1 MKHFFLLCLFS
12 VLMVSSSLD
21 GFAQDKLFTQ
31 AFAHP
36 VDLNPALSGAID
48 GRYRVT
54 MAYRDQWRSI
64 IESPF
69 TTMGI
74 YGDFKIIPN
83 DQNDDY
89 FGAGFSLIADR
100 TAIYNVNQN
109 ILSLYGSYHKALNA
123 DKKKYL
129 SAGLNFGVAQ
139 RNVNYEEIYFN
150 DQFNGLDQYS
160 LGTAEILPSNNF
172 AYMDLGLGVMYMSA
186 LSDYSSLSFGLSV
199 DHIPGSSISFYN
211 HSIDQE
217 IEYPDTKLDRKFTAF
232 LSMEL
237 ASNEYIS
244 LLPRILW
251 QSEGPHKM
259 LAAAALVKF
268 DINNYDN
275 QAFHLGGGVR
285 LNQTASAGMKPSA
298 VYLMAAYELE
308 GLLIG
313 LSHDITT
320 TSLGSQSPGRGAFE
334 LSISYTGL
342 YDNNESMCPT
352 F

>member
-1 MKHFFLLCLFS
+1 MMRSTSFFSAIILILCIP
-12 VLMVSSSLD
+12 VLSD
-21 GFAQDKLFTQ
+21 AQDKLFTQ

-36 VDLNPALSGAID
+36 VDLNPAFSGSID

-54 MAYRDQWRSI
+54 VAYRDQWQSF

-69 TTMGI
+69 TTVGL

-83 DQNDDY
+83 EQKDDY

-123 DKKKYL
+123 DKKQFL
-129 SAGLNFGVAQ
+129 SAGLNLGIAQ
-139 RNVNYEEIYFN
+139 RNMNYEEIYFN

-172 AYMDLGLGVMYMSA
+172 AFIDLGLGVSYSTE
-186 LSDYSSLSFGLSV
+186 LSRYSSMSFGISL

-211 HSIDQE
+211 QSIFQD
-217 IEYPDTKLDRKFTAF
+217 IEYPEANIYRKFTGF

-237 ASNEYIS
+237 ASNESIS
-244 LLPRILW
+244 VLPRLVW
-251 QSEGPHKM
+251 QQQGPHRM
-259 LAAAALVKF
+259 LGAAALVKF
-268 DINNYDN
+268 DLTNYDN
-275 QAFHLGGGVR
+275 QAFHAGGGVR
-285 LNQTASAGMKPSA
+285 LNRFSSGSMKPSA
-298 VYLMAAYELE
+298 LYVMAAYEIE

-334 LSISYTGL
+334 LSISFTGL
-342 YDNNESMCPT
+342 YENDDSMCPT

>member
-1 MKHFFLLCLFS
+1 MKHIFHSFLF
-12 VLMVSSSLD
+12 VSFVFCCSQETL
-21 GFAQDKLFTQ
+21 AQDKLFTQ
-31 AFAHP
+31 SFAHP
-36 VDLNPALSGAID
+36 VDLNPAFSGAID

-54 MAYRDQWRSI
+54 VAYRDQWRSI
-64 IESPF
+64 IESPY
-69 TTMGI
+69 TTMGL
-74 YGDFKIIPN
+74 YGDIKVV
-83 DQNDDY
+83 QEHSDDY

-123 DKKKYL
+123 DRKQYL
-129 SAGLNFGVAQ
+129 SAGLNFGIAQ

-172 AYMDLGLGVMYMSA
+172 AFMDLGLGVSYMTGMG
-186 LSDYSSLSFGLSV
+186 DYSSLSLGLSV
-199 DHIPGSSISFYN
+199 DHIPGSSISFYS
-211 HSIDQE
+211 HSIEQD
-217 IEYPDTKLDRKFTAF
+217 IEYPEANIYRKFTAF

-237 ASNEYIS
+237 ASNEYVS
-244 LLPRILW
+244 VLPRVMW
-251 QSEGPHKM
+251 QSEGPHQM
-259 LAAAALVKF
+259 LSAAALVKF
-268 DINNYDN
+268 DITNYDN

-285 LNQTASAGMKPSA
+285 LNQTFSGGIKPSA
-298 VYLMAAYELE
+298 LYLMAAYEVE

-320 TSLGSQSPGRGAFE
+320 SSLSSQSPGRGAFE
-334 LSISYTGL
+334 LSISFTGL
-342 YDNNESMCPT
+342 YDNEESMCPT